1 MLIKI
6 LLFLF
11 IFFSISL
18 FAKGEIQK
26 IYAHYEN
33 AKPSSYTIRGHT
45 YKWGQGKNIVIDG
58 FEYNGHKYNY
68 TGAYG
73 NVVVKVRR
81 SDNSNAS
88 GKPCELFAVKHN
100 NNNYQYTSTFPQK
113 DGKCDMATVMG
124 GRIISVGALDL
135 FRNTGYSAKNIER
148 VDFITPNGITAPT
161 NSADL
166 AKAGHVVTEKS
177 GNNPIK
183 IAAILSLDANGDPAS
198 YGPLVGVH
206 TGEQIDY
213 GLTTIYF
220 PDGSTSYS
228 RSQAFLIDNKHSSQG
243 YPYYYGTYNEALGMA
258 FVSLQDLGISAGQK
272 YYGFSYFG
280 RDVTNSMNLVNYN
293 SFPKNT
299 NGDTADPYGGVEGY
313 FVDESILPPNGMIL
327 TAGNG
332 DDYDKTNIYVF
343 HIDVD
348 TDKVTGF
355 HQINKVNKKFRSL
368 AYKDG
373 KFYTVDNSNGD
384 IYSIDINTGNLTREN
399 SLGSIGVSN
408 VVSMDFDD
416 SEHILYTTCGICHG
430 CVNNIKKFDISSQTT
445 TIDTTLENEEAMG
458 GLAWYGNNKY
468 VVSVTSNMVR
478 DIKNSTP
485 QNNSDSQN
493 YIEYG
498 CGAEYVGNGKA
509 YFISALEGNDDI
521 FKYENNK
528 VTSIFHFRSLTN
540 GDDAV
545 AIAIKHKHNTP
556 PPSKTFE
563 CGSESYISF
572 NTSFW
577 GSTYGD
583 SQFDTISISDGQLKN
598 HKILNGV
605 KGVNSIGYN
614 IIDNYIWG
622 YNLNSKKIVRIDA
635 DGNTKLYN
643 RPSGL
648 PKGFYIDADVDKN
661 GVLYLAEN
669 NTNTIYRVDVNP
681 NSSTFLKALS
691 PLKLKNNVKIY
702 TADFAFNPKD
712 GKLYYIDKQ
721 GKVYNIDTN
730 TGMRKFVVDSG
741 LGNTRPVIAF
751 FDKDGN
757 FYFNFDIDKLYKID
771 INNPKA
777 AIFFTNLDKNLKNGD
792 GARCPNASVSI
803 EDNTSNTC
811 ENSFPSAVS
820 STYDEVQINQDSK
833 IYGTTNHTII
843 TKVLKA
849 QSNVQCDNA
858 PCIKSNTLADNIK
871 FNLDLGSGKDG
882 EKILDD
888 GNSITISSNKE
899 YKKFQAGK
907 NNDITINGDV
917 TIKSQSDFYINSNS
931 KIHIN
936 GNVIIYANKFDSN
949 QKGVFYINGSLKIYA
964 NTFYLNSGNKSQH
977 IPSADKFVVFAKK
990 IVDINSYVDLKGIF
1004 YSDGDIQI
1012 NDHTKITGA
1021 LTGNYIDINKN
1032 ATINYDKNAVN
1043 NFCNPKSKINITLPT
1058 SISIIEGDSGTKN
1071 ISFKLTANKTIPSDV
1086 TFSYSLSNGSA
1097 KKNQDY
1103 QDGGTLTFS
1112 KDTIT
1117 IPNVIK
1123 GDKEAESDEYFYITL
1138 SSSDNRIEFINNKIK
1153 VNIINDDLRFVITDC
1168 PTMCKDTIGTKIVN
1182 KSFRIN
1188 IFSINQN
1195 KDEVKNTIAKKVQIR
1210 IKNSSN
1216 QAITSWKNIDIYNK
1230 SRTYINLKSSKIDKN
1245 VKIELKWFN
1254 TETNTTEYQTSTD
1267 NFAIRPKKF
1276 KFTLPT
1282 TQIAGDQFRF
1292 KVEALDN
1299 NNRNVKDYNEHEG
1312 VSFTFSKK
1320 DKKSPT
1326 CKTGHITLSKY
1337 LNFKD
1342 GLFEDNSAKYDN
1354 VGVVDFKL
1362 AEKNDGSEFASVD
1375 RADTSNSDRLISPA
1389 SATVT
1394 FIPKKFHINAVLND
1408 VVGINPALKCPSKY
1422 PKKYI
1427 TYYANNPS
1435 TMGANLDINI
1445 STTTA
1450 NGDVLTNY
1458 TDGCYSK
1465 NTNITVYYKNS
1476 NNIDNQSLISNKSF
1490 ASKDTYKFII
1500 SIDKSLFYNGK
1511 TDQNIKLNLSRNNKI
1526 AKNPSLFTIKS
1537 IKVNDDK
1544 TSSTIKLTSNNKA
1557 HFYYG
1562 RVHVS
1567 SPQETSQTYLDAKV
1581 YYEIYCKNCD
1591 KTIFTLANG
1600 SVSVDDVY
1608 WYILPKSIYSN
1619 FGSGV
1624 CDYHSPRATNGANPT
1639 HKDEATIH
1647 IIAPTIPHNDKIYY
1661 TPNQTYLRYN
1671 KFGTALPEHFFD
1683 VKFIVNTPVWAGR
1696 GKLGNTIDTN
1706 ISKIPNRAL
1715 EW

>member
-73 NVVVKVRR
+73 DVIVKIRR
-81 SDNSNAS
+81 VNNRYAK
-88 GKPCELFAVKHN
+88 GTPCELFAVKHK
-100 NNNYQYTSTFPQK
+100 NNNYQYESTFPQK
-113 DGKCDMATVMG
+113 NGKCDMATVMG

-135 FRNTGYSAKNIER
+135 FRNTGSTAKNIER
-148 VDFITPNGITAPT
+148 VDFITPNGIVAPT
-161 NSADL
+161 NSSDL
-166 AKAGHVVTEKS
+166 EKAGHVVTEKS
-177 GNNPIK
+177 GNNAIK
-183 IAAILSLDANGDPAS
+183 IAAILSLNKDGNPSS
-198 YGPLVGVH
+198 YGRLVGIH
-206 TGEQIDY
+206 TGDQIDY

-220 PDGSTSYS
+220 PNGSTSYK
-228 RSQAFLIDNKHSSQG
+228 RKQGFLIDNKSGSQG
-243 YPYYYGTYNEALGMA
+243 YPYYWTTYSEALGMA
-258 FVSLQDLGISAGQK
+258 FVSLKDLGIKAGQK

-280 RDVTNSMNLVNYN
+280 RDVTNRMDLVNYN

-299 NGDTADPYGGVEGY
+299 SGDTADPYGGVEGY

-348 TDKVTGF
+348 TDKVTRF

-528 VTSIFHFRSLTN
+528 ITSIFHFRSLTN

-563 CGSESYISF
+563 CSSESYISF
-572 NTSFW
+572 NTSSW
-577 GSTYGD
+577 GPTYGD
-583 SQFDTISISDGQLKN
+583 SKFDTINLSNGQLKN

-605 KGVNSIGYN
+605 NGVNSIGYN

-648 PKGFYIDADVDKN
+648 PQGFYIDADVDKN
-661 GVLYLAEN
+661 GILYLAEN

-681 NSSTFLKALS
+681 NSSTFLKALT

-712 GKLYYIDKQ
+712 GKLYYIDNH
-721 GKVYNIDTN
+721 GKVYKIDTN
-730 TGMRKFVVDSG
+730 TGIREFVVDSG
-741 LGNTRPVIAF
+741 LSNPRVIISF

-757 FYFNFDIDKLYKID
+757 FYFNFNKDKLYKID
-771 INNPKA
+771 INNPKD

-792 GARCPNASVSI
+792 GARCPLATV
-803 EDNTSNTC
+803 
-811 ENSFPSAVS
+811 NS
-820 STYDEVQINQDSK
+820 
-833 IYGTTNHTII
+833 
-843 TKVLKA
+843 
-849 QSNVQCDNA
+849 
-858 PCIKSNTLADNIK
+858 
-871 FNLDLGSGKDG
+871 
-882 EKILDD
+882 
-888 GNSITISSNKE
+888 
-899 YKKFQAGK
+899 
-907 NNDITINGDV
+907 
-917 TIKSQSDFYINSNS
+917 
-931 KIHIN
+931 
-936 GNVIIYANKFDSN
+936 
-949 QKGVFYINGSLKIYA
+949 
-964 NTFYLNSGNKSQH
+964 
-977 IPSADKFVVFAKK
+977 
-990 IVDINSYVDLKGIF
+990 
-1004 YSDGDIQI
+1004 
-1012 NDHTKITGA
+1012 
-1021 LTGNYIDINKN
+1021 
-1032 ATINYDKNAVN
+1032 
-1043 NFCNPKSKINITLPT
+1043 SKINITPPKNISIAEGNNGYK
-1058 SISIIEGDSGTKN
+1058 SISI
-1071 ISFKLTANKTIPSDV
+1071 KLIADKTIPSDV
-1086 TFSYSLSNGSA
+1086 SFSYSLSNGSA

-1103 QDGGTLTFS
+1103 QSGGKLTFS

-1153 VNIINDDLRFVITDC
+1153 VNIINDDIRFVITDC

-1230 SRTYINLKSSKIDKN
+1230 SRAYINLKSSKIDKN

-1299 NNRNVKDYNEHEG
+1299 NNRNVKGYNEHEG

-1337 LNFKD
+1337 LNFQD

-1389 SATVT
+1389 STTIT

-1408 VVGINPALKCPSKY
+1408 VVGINPALKCPSEY

-1427 TYYANNPS
+1427 TYYANNPLS
-1435 TMGANLDINI
+1435 MGANLDINI

-1450 NGDVLTNY
+1450 NGDILTNY

-1465 NTNITVYYKNS
+1465 DTNITVYYKNS

-1490 ASKDTYKFII
+1490 VSKDTYKFII

-1526 AKNPSLFTIKS
+1526 VKNPSLFTIKS

-1544 TSSTIKLTSNNKA
+1544 TSSTLKLTSNNKA

-1683 VKFIVNTPVWAGR
+1683 VKFIFNTPVWAGR